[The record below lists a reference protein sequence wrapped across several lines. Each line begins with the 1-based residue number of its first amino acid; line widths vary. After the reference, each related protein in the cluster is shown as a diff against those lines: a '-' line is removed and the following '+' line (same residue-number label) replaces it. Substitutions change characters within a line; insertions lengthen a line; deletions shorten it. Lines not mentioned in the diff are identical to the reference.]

1 MAPELEDSTEFGLLG
16 PLSVTV
22 AGDPVQIRAAK
33 LRIVTASLLL
43 RPGKPVSVEELVD
56 RLWDDEPPGNG
67 RSAIQTY
74 VNRLRMLLGDAGRL
88 IRTEAAGYRI
98 DVATS
103 AIDRERQLAHFAHAQ
118 DARTRGDLHAEA
130 RLLRA
135 GLALRRGAP
144 LADVPSRL
152 LQLGEVPRIVEDN
165 LQAVERLNDVELELG
180 SHASLVG
187 VLQSLTAEHP
197 LRERFWAQLM
207 LALYRSDRQA
217 DALNAYVQVNT
228 LLRDE
233 LGIEPGQQLRDLF
246 QRILN
251 ADRALR
257 LVRPAE
263 AAVADR
269 WTPQFQLPADVPD
282 FVGHGPL
289 ISQIRALFGS
299 ADPASLAVPVTG
311 LSGPPGI
318 GKTALA
324 VHIAHR
330 LRPSFPDGQ
339 LFIDLRGHA
348 NSRPM
353 EPTEALE
360 RLLRAVGIA
369 PESMPHDVDEQ
380 AALLRSTLADRR
392 VLMVLDNAYGID
404 QVRPLLPGSRG
415 CAVIVTSRNSL
426 HGLAALH
433 GARVFMVE
441 SISAEEARD
450 LLSRIV
456 GEQRVTAEADA
467 AAALAAA
474 CGYLPLALRIVA
486 AKIAAGGDSSAESS
500 IDATLHLLRS
510 GDRLAAM
517 SVDGVS
523 EVTVRNAFELSY
535 STLKPDAA
543 RLFRLL
549 SLCPGP
555 TFEVY
560 AAASIGEVDLPAAEM
575 LLDSLVS
582 TNLLQLHSPGR
593 YQFHD
598 LIREYARS
606 QSLQDGDAARQTA
619 YNRLLTFYL
628 HASEAAC
635 KKVYPDTYRVPF
647 HETPDAPL
655 DHPLWQDRTQALHWL
670 DDEIDNLVAAIRGPS
685 VEVTDPAPTWYL
697 AAALLN
703 YFHEQRRDA
712 AWQATFTAALTTSER
727 RDDPSATAAL
737 RNGLGRLHLLRAEYE
752 LSLRYYQGALDA
764 YQRARDSDGQARA
777 LNNLGAVAT
786 ETGAYDAAIGYYR
799 QALELYPVDGGRDG
813 RIAIL
818 ANTGVLL
825 HMVGQTELGT
835 EYAAEALEL
844 AEHAGLRSLAARAA
858 AVIALKDMW
867 LGRLVSAASGL
878 AAVLDEWREL
888 GYRQSVAETLRN
900 LAEVH
905 LEAGRLER
913 SRTTLEQALAES
925 EELGFAWGIIGSRV
939 TLGWVGFLSGDLA
952 SAEADFTAAHSLAQA
967 GPRYWHSSAALGV
980 AACHRLRGELDQA
993 ARFADTAV
1001 RDERPRE
1008 RGRGRLE
1015 LARIALAGGDLDEAV
1030 AQADQARH
1038 IGGHWEY
1045 VLDEARAL
1053 ELLGTIHA
1061 RRGDVSA
1068 ARDCLS
1074 RALRSFEPA
1083 NRPAADRI
1091 GRLIDEL

>member
-1 MAPELEDSTEFGLLG
+1 MAPERGDSAEFGLLG

-22 AGDPVQIRAAK
+22 AGEPVQIRAAK

-98 DVATS
+98 DVAAS
-103 AIDRERQLAHFAHAQ
+103 AIDRERQLEYFARAEE
-118 DARTRGDLHAEA
+118 ARARGDLRAEA
-130 RLLRA
+130 RLLRD

-165 LQAVERLNDVELELG
+165 LLAVERLGDVELELG
-180 SHASLVG
+180 GHAGLVG
-187 VLQSLTAEHP
+187 ELQSLTAEHP

-228 LLRDE
+228 LLRGE
-233 LGIEPGQQLRDLF
+233 LGIEPGQQLRDLY

-251 ADRALR
+251 GDPALRPARPADRA
-257 LVRPAE
+257 AF
-263 AAVADR
+263 DR
-269 WTPQFQLPADVPD
+269 WTPPFQLPADIPD
-282 FVGHGPL
+282 FVGRGPL
-289 ISQIRALFGS
+289 ISRIRALFGG
-299 ADPASLAVPVTG
+299 DPASLAVPVTG

-360 RLLRAVGIA
+360 RLLRGVGVA

-433 GARVFMVE
+433 GARVFRVE
-441 SISAEEARD
+441 SVSAGEARD

-456 GEQRVTAEADA
+456 GERRVSAEAEA
-467 AAALAAA
+467 AATLAEV

-486 AKIAAGGDSSAESS
+486 AKIAAGAEASADSS
-500 IDATLHLLRS
+500 IDATLRLLRS

-535 STLKPDAA
+535 STLKPDEA

-555 TFEVY
+555 TFDVY
-560 AAASIGEVDLPAAEM
+560 AAASIGDLDLPTAQL

-582 TNLLQLHSPGR
+582 TNLLHQLAPGR

-606 QSLQDGDAARQTA
+606 QSLHDGDAVRETA
-619 YNRLLTFYL
+619 YDRLLAFYL
-628 HASEAAC
+628 HASDAAC
-635 KKVYPDTYRVPF
+635 KLVYPDAYRVPF
-647 HETPDAPL
+647 HEAPHAPL
-655 DHPLWQDRTQALHWL
+655 DHPPWQDRTQALRWL
-670 DDEIDNLVAAIRGPS
+670 DDEIDNLVTAIRAPGLD
-685 VEVTDPAPTWYL
+685 VADPAPTWHL

-712 AWQATFTAALTTSER
+712 AWQATFTAALATSER
-727 RDDPSATAAL
+727 RGDPSATAAL
-737 RNGLGRLHLLRAEYE
+737 RNGLGRLHLLRTEYD
-752 LSLRYYQGALDA
+752 LALRYYQGALDA
-764 YQRARDSDGQARA
+764 YQTSQDADGQARA
-777 LNNLGAVAT
+777 LNNLGIVAT
-786 ETGAYDAAIGYYR
+786 VTGAYDAAIGYYR
-799 QALELYPVDGGRDG
+799 RALGFYPPDGGGDV
-813 RIAIL
+813 RIAIMT
-818 ANTGVLL
+818 NTAML
-825 HMVGQTELGT
+825 HHLVGQTDLGT
-835 EYAAEALEL
+835 EHATRALEL
-844 AEHAGLRSLAARAA
+844 AERAGRRHLAVRAA
-858 AVIALKDMW
+858 AVIALKDIW
-867 LGRLVSAASGL
+867 LGKLDAAASGL
-878 AAVLDEWREL
+878 TAVLEESRDL
-888 GYRQSVAETLRN
+888 GYRQNVAETLRN

-905 LEAGRLER
+905 LEAGRVDR
-913 SRTTLEQALAES
+913 SRALLEQALTAA
-925 EELGFAWGIIGSRV
+925 EELGFTWGIVGARV
-939 TLGWVGFLSGDLA
+939 TLGWVGFHAGDLA
-952 SAEADFTAAHSLAQA
+952 NAEADFQAAHALAQA
-967 GPRYWHSSAALGV
+967 GPRYWASSAALGL

-993 ARFADTAV
+993 AKFADTAV
-1001 RDERPRE
+1001 RDERPRD
-1008 RGRGRLE
+1008 RGRGHLE
-1015 LARIALAGGDLDEAV
+1015 LARIALAAGDLDEAV
-1030 AQADQARH
+1030 ARADQARR
-1038 IGGHWEY
+1038 IGEQWKY
-1045 VLDEARAL
+1045 ALDEARAL

-1061 RRGDVSA
+1061 QRGDA
-1068 ARDCLS
+1068 ALARDCLH
-1074 RALRSFEPA
+1074 RALRAFEPV
-1083 NRPAADRI
+1083 NRTTADRI

>member
-1 MAPELEDSTEFGLLG
+1 MAPGREDSTEFGLLG

-22 AGDPVQIRAAK
+22 AGSPVQIRAAK

-103 AIDRERQLAHFAHAQ
+103 AIDRERQLGHFAHAR
-118 DARTRGDLHAEA
+118 DARARGDLNAEA
-130 RLLRA
+130 RMLRD

-187 VLQSLTAEHP
+187 VLQSLTVEHP

-228 LLRDE
+228 LLREE
-233 LGIEPGQQLRDLF
+233 LGIEPGQQLRDLY
-246 QRILN
+246 QRILH

-257 LVRPAE
+257 LARPAE

-269 WTPQFQLPADVPD
+269 WTPPFQLPADVPD
-282 FVGHGPL
+282 FVGRGPL
-289 ISQIRALFGS
+289 ISQVRALFSG

-360 RLLRAVGIA
+360 RLLRAVGVA
-369 PESMPHDVDEQ
+369 PEAMPHDVDEQ
-380 AALLRSTLADRR
+380 AALLRSALADRR

-433 GARVFMVE
+433 GARVFLVE

-456 GEQRVTAEADA
+456 GERRVTAEADA

-486 AKIAAGGDSSAESS
+486 AKIAAGGESHAESS
-500 IDATLHLLRS
+500 IDATLNMLRS

-523 EVTVRNAFELSY
+523 EVTVRSAFELSY

-555 TFEVY
+555 TFDVY
-560 AAASIGEVDLPAAEM
+560 AAASIGDVDLLAAEK
-575 LLDSLVS
+575 LLESLVS
-582 TNLLQLHSPGR
+582 TNLLHLHSPRR

-606 QSLQDGDAARQTA
+606 QSLQDGDAVRQTA
-619 YNRLLTFYL
+619 YNRLLAFYL

-635 KKVYPDTYRVPF
+635 KKVYPDVYRVPF
-647 HETPDAPL
+647 HETPDAPPE
-655 DHPLWQDRTQALHWL
+655 HPPWQNRTQALHWL
-670 DDEIDNLVAAIRGPS
+670 DDEIDNLVAAIRAPS
-685 VEVTDPAPTWYL
+685 VEVADPAPTWYL

-712 AWQATFTAALTTSER
+712 AWQATFTAALATSER
-727 RDDPSATAAL
+727 RGDPSATAAL
-737 RNGLGRLHLLRAEYE
+737 RNGLGRLHLLRTEYD
-752 LSLRYYQGALDA
+752 LALRYYRGALDA
-764 YQRARDSDGQARA
+764 YQGSQDADGQARA
-777 LNNLGAVAT
+777 LNNLGIVAT
-786 ETGAYDAAIGYYR
+786 VTGAYDAAIGYYR
-799 QALELYPVDGGRDG
+799 QALELYPADGGGDV
-813 RIAIL
+813 RIVIMT
-818 ANTGVLL
+818 NTGVLL
-825 HMVGQTELGT
+825 HMVGQTESGT
-835 EYAAEALEL
+835 EYAAQALEL
-844 AEHAGLRSLAARAA
+844 ARRAGRRNLAARAA

-867 LGRLVSAASGL
+867 LGKLEAAASGL
-878 AAVLDEWREL
+878 AAVLEESRDL
-888 GYRQSVAETLRN
+888 GNRQNVAETLRN

-913 SRTTLEQALAES
+913 SRAMLEQALTSA
-925 EELGFAWGIIGSRV
+925 EELGFTWGIIGARV
-939 TLGWVGFLSGDLA
+939 TLGWVGFHAGDLA
-952 SAEADFTAAHSLAQA
+952 NAEAGFRAAHALALA
-967 GPRYWHSSAALGV
+967 GPRYWHSSAALGL
-980 AACHRLRGELDQA
+980 AACHRLRCELDQA
-993 ARFADTAV
+993 ATFADTAV

-1008 RGRGRLE
+1008 RGRGHLE
-1015 LARIALAGGDLDEAV
+1015 LARIALAAGDLEEAV
-1030 AQADQARH
+1030 ARADEARH
-1038 IGGHWEY
+1038 IGEQWKY

-1068 ARDCLS
+1068 AKDLLG
-1074 RALRSFEPA
+1074 RAKRAFEPE
-1083 NRPAADRI
+1083 NRPSANRI